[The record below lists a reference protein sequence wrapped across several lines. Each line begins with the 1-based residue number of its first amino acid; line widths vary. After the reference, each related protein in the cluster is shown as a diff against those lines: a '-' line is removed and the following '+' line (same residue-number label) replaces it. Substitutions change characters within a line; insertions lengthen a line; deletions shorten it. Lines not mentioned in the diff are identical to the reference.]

1 MFVARHVQIT
11 QNKNFAISLC
21 YLSELFFFNWNWLHA
36 RLNSHYEAWSYKKK
50 KHKKRLQ
57 DTENLFRKNLDE
69 VEFLNGDKYE
79 SLLQI
84 YTMILML
91 VVKHSQSSRNS
102 KFAISLKY
110 LKKEFK
116 DEVDFLHADT
126 HQCFLQVDFNTVG
139 IKVSLQVDTII
150 IDGHDQA
157 FSKCSK

>member
-1 MFVARHVQIT
+1 MRHGVT
-11 QNKNFAISLC
+11 
-21 YLSELFFFNWNWLHA
+21 
-36 RLNSHYEAWSYKKK
+36 RKKST
-50 KHKKRLQ
+50 KRLQ

-126 HQCFLQVDFNTVG
+126 HQCFQQVDFNTVVG

>member
-1 MFVARHVQIT
+1 MSYF
-11 QNKNFAISLC
+11 C
-21 YLSELFFFNWNWLHA
+21 FNWNSLHA